1 MEEIVNRVAKSK
13 VEQIDLE
20 DFYPK
25 NPFVTVDISQ
35 WLFEGLLLKE
45 KEFRQSL
52 NDYDWGQHQNQFVS
66 IICSA
71 DAIVPSWAFLLVGLH
86 LQPFAQKVVYGTM
99 EELKSSVWEEII
111 CQIPLEKY
119 KNKRVVVKG
128 CGKKT
133 IPLNAYVQFT
143 NRLKTMAKAILFG
156 EICSAVPLF
165 KK

>member
-25 NPFVTVDISQ
+25 NPFVTIDISQ

-52 NDYDWGQHQNQFVS
+52 NDYDWGQHQNQFVN

-71 DAIVPSWAFLLVGLH
+71 DAIVPSWAFLLIGLH
-86 LQPFAQKVVYGTM
+86 LQPFAKKVVYGTM
-99 EELKSSVWEEII
+99 EDLKNSVWEEII
-111 CQIPLEKY
+111 GQISLKKY
-119 KNKRVVVKG
+119 ENKRIVVKG
-128 CGKKT
+128 CGKKS
-133 IPLNAYVQFT
+133 IPLNAYVQLT
-143 NRLKTMAKAILFG
+143 NRLKTTAKAILFG